1 MKKRYV
7 LDSYALLA
15 YFQGEH
21 GGAKVKEILKE
32 ASLAKALI
40 HMSAINVGEVVY
52 ITSRKL
58 GKVSSQALFK
68 DIFLLPVQLV
78 EASME
83 RVLIAANIKARYPIS
98 YGDSFAVALA
108 KELGA
113 TVVTG
118 DPELRKVE
126 NEVGVLWL

>member
-40 HMSAINVGEVVY
+40 HMSVINVGEVVY

-58 GKVSSQALFK
+58 GKASSQALFK
-68 DIFLLPVQLV
+68 DISLLPVQLV

-118 DPELRKVE
+118 DPEFRKVE